1 MEKKHSDTYR
11 TVILM
16 LLEARKLEKLVILSA
31 NQNDAETAAILVG
44 EYVAICEQLVAGA
57 LS

>member
-1 MEKKHSDTYR
+1 MEKQADVYHTI
-11 TVILM
+11 ILM

-31 NQNDAETAAILVG
+31 NQRDAETAAILVG
-44 EYVAICEQLVAGA
+44 EFVALCEQLVADA